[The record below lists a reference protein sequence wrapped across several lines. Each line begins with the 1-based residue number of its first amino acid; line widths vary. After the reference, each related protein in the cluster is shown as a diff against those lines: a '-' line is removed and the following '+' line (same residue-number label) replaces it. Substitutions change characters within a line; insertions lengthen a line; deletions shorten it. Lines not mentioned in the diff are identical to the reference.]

1 MGYSD
6 VESGGGDV
14 FQDPSL
20 RWAFVQ
26 KVYGI
31 LSCQLLL
38 TFVAAMVV
46 VKVESVR
53 LTVMNSP
60 LLVIASAI
68 VPFILICAL
77 SAYHQH
83 HPLNLILLGLF
94 SLSFSITLGL
104 SCAFTPAN
112 IVLEAILLT
121 AVVVVSLTLYTFW
134 AARRGEEFSWL
145 EPILSTALSI
155 LVFSM
160 VIQIF
165 FPFGPLLHTVFAA
178 IGAIIFSFFIIYDT
192 ASLLSRYSYDEYIW
206 ASVALYLD
214 ILNLFSF
221 LLDLLNASRD

>member
-68 VPFILICAL
+68 VPFICK
-77 SAYHQH
+77 
-83 HPLNLILLGLF
+83 NTF
-94 SLSFSITLGL
+94 SH
-104 SCAFTPAN
+104 AF
-112 IVLEAILLT
+112 
-121 AVVVVSLTLYTFW
+121 
-134 AARRGEEFSWL
+134 
-145 EPILSTALSI
+145 
-155 LVFSM
+155 
-160 VIQIF
+160 
-165 FPFGPLLHTVFAA
+165 
-178 IGAIIFSFFIIYDT
+178 
-192 ASLLSRYSYDEYIW
+192 ASLLLAVAAGSCTSVGCGGGECGERSPHCHAL
-206 ASVALYLD
+206 ASARHRQRHRPLHM
-214 ILNLFSF
+214 
-221 LLDLLNASRD
+221 